1 MTVFPDFSLQDED
14 GYTRHSSE
22 FHPGLF
28 LWLRQL
34 GCHYAR
40 RQAAQIRRL
49 ELLDPIRLVLI
60 SPSPPYDARAFR
72 RHHLGQTAC
81 ALLSDTHLRT
91 YESLEMKRQH
101 RPPLWS
107 YLGEAKLGDP
117 LQNGGAILTRPNG
130 EIHYTYLSVRAGD
143 HPKVD
148 ELQRAMRRLKL

>member
-22 FHPGLF
+22 FHPALF

-34 GCHYAR
+34 GCHHAR
-40 RQAAQIRRL
+40 RQAAQMRKL

-72 RHHLGQTAC
+72 RQYLDKTTC

-91 YESLEMKRQH
+91 YQAAELNRQT

-107 YLGEAKLGDP
+107 YLGDPKLGDP
-117 LQNGGAILTRPNG
+117 LQNGGIMLTRPNG
-130 EIHYTYLSVRAGD
+130 EVHYCYRSRKAGD
-143 HPKVD
+143 HPSSE
-148 ELQRAMRRLKL
+148 ELRKAMRRLKL